1 MSSTIST
8 QAKRSPGDF
17 LKSVVG
23 KPVSVRLTSGSDCR
37 GMLYFFPS
45 SLYQVYTIF
54 QILTP
59 LPRFYLL
66 LGILVCLDPF
76 MNIALEQ
83 AEEWENG
90 TLVQK
95 YGDCFLRGN
104 NVLFVSALK
113 RK

>member
-1 MSSTIST
+1 MSSST
-8 QAKRSPGDF
+8 AALPKRSPGDF

-23 KPVSVRLTSGSDCR
+23 KPVSVKLTSGADCK
-37 GMLYFFPS
+37 
-45 SLYQVYTIF
+45 
-54 QILTP
+54 
-59 LPRFYLL
+59 
-66 LGILVCLDPF
+66 GILVCLDPY

-90 TLVQK
+90 SLVQK

-104 NVLFVSALK
+104 NVLYVSTLK